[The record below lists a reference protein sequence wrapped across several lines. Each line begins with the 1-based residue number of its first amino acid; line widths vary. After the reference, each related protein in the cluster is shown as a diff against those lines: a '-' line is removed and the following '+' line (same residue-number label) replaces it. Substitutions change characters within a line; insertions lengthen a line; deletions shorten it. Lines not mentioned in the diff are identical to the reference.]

1 MGQSL
6 ESPNAGLPAVLSHG
20 VMVSIN
26 TSWQPCVIY
35 TWSSDNQGSPSQSW
49 YPEVDLIPRDPMPPP
64 YSPEW
69 LSSHQGNR
77 HSCRT
82 FPGLRDHLPGAK
94 NKGQNKGIALLK
106 KKKVFIYLAM
116 LYLFIMQYLLC
127 SLYLSSYIYLS
138 SCSTWDLHCSMQNLS
153 LWHTGFSVQF
163 WPLDSWLHRS
173 VVCSTWAQLPRG
185 TWDLSSLSRD
195 QTQVSCIGRWILNH
209 WTTRE
214 TPRPLSG

>member
-106 KKKVFIYLAM
+106 KKKYLFIQLCCIYLLCSIYYVVFIYLAIFI
-116 LYLFIMQYLLC
+116 YLAAAHGSFIAAC
-127 SLYLSSYIYLS
+127 RIFRCGTRASLSSFGPWIPGCTDLQFAAPGLS
-138 SCSTWDLHCSMQNLS
+138 CP
-153 LWHTGFSVQF
+153 V
-163 WPLDSWLHRS
+163 
-173 VVCSTWAQLPRG
+173 ARG
-185 TWDLSSLSRD
+185 
-195 QTQVSCIGRWILNH
+195 ILV
-209 WTTRE
+209 
-214 TPRPLSG
+214 P

>member
-26 TSWQPCVIY
+26 TSWQPCVIC
-35 TWSSDNQGSPSQSW
+35 TWSSDNQGSTSQSW
-49 YPEVDLIPRDPMPPP
+49 YPEVDLIPRDPTPPP
-64 YSPEW
+64 YSLVW
-69 LSSHQGNR
+69 LSSHQRNR

-82 FPGLRDHLPGAK
+82 FPGLRDHLPGAE
-94 NKGQNKGIALLK
+94 NKGQNKGIALFK
-106 KKKVFIYLAM
+106 IKKKVCIYLAM
-116 LYLFIMQYLLC
+116 L
-127 SLYLSSYIYLS
+127 SLSS
-138 SCSTWDLHCSMQNLS
+138 STWDLHCSMRNLS

-163 WPLDSWLHRS
+163 WPLDSWVCRS

-195 QTQVSCIGRWILNH
+195 QTRVSCIGRWILNH
-209 WTTRE
+209 QTTRE
-214 TPRPLSG
+214 TPRLLSG